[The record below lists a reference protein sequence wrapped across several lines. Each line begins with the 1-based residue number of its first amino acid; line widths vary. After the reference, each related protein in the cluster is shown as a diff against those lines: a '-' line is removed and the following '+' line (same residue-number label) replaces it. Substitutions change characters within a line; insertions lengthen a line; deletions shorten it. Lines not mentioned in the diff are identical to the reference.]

1 MLVASIQYW
10 DSGNREIVV
19 LKFINTMRLVEW
31 AVHSVFLYP
40 QATCSADSEMLGT
53 LKALNPKFTV

>member
-1 MLVASIQYW
+1 MLVALIQYW

-19 LKFINTMRLVEW
+19 LKFIYTMRLVEW
-31 AVHSVFLYP
+31 VVRSVFLYL

-53 LKALNPKFTV
+53 LKALNPQFTV